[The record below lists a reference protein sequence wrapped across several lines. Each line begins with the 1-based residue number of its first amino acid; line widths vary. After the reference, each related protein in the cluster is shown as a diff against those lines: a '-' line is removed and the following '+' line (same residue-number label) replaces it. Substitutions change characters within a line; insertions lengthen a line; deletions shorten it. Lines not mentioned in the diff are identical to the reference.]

1 MMCFDV
7 KKRKMIALVLIVSQ
21 LIVNAGMQTFA
32 VSFSKIVDNTLDA
45 MQQPENI
52 STKYYE
58 EFYYESKTY
67 LFNDGNE
74 DNEDETN
81 FDTANQNDEIENNND
96 DKENDGVGASET
108 TVGAK
113 LGESEEDT
121 GASTESPD
129 EDDEDEADT
138 QEYEEEPEEDTV
150 EYEEEPEEDETDDV
164 PIDGDYEDVPEEIL
178 DDETTVDETEEDV
191 ETTEESGT
199 SETR

>member
-1 MMCFDV
+1 MHYIIKT
-7 KKRKMIALVLIVSQ
+7 KKAIALLLIVSQ
-21 LIVNAGMQTFA
+21 LVVNAGTQTFA

-67 LFNDGNE
+67 LLNDGNE
-74 DNEDETN
+74 EGVGAKLGEPEETTEDVGASTASPEEET
-81 FDTANQNDEIENNND
+81 T
-96 DKENDGVGASET
+96 VGASET

-113 LGESEEDT
+113 LGEPEEDA

-129 EDDEDEADT
+129 EDDEDEVDT

-178 DDETTVDETEEDV
+178 DD
-191 ETTEESGT
+191 
-199 SETR
+199 